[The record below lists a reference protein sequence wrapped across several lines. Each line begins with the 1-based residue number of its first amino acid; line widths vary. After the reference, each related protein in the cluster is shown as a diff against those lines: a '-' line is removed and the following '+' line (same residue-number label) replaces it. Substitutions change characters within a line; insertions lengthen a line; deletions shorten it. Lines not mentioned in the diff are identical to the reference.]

1 MKNIKFDSVK
11 INPGFWQKRQDINKD
26 VTVYSIYDRFD
37 DTGRFRALKCEW
49 KEGDT
54 PSDRPHIFWDSD
66 VAKWIESVAYIVK
79 VSPDAKLEELADAAI
94 ENLEKNQWEDGY
106 INTYYT
112 TIEPENRFK
121 NRDHH
126 ELYCAGHLIEAAVA
140 YYEATGKRKLLD
152 CMEKYAALIEKLF
165 LKENSAG
172 FVTPGHEEIE
182 LALIKLYEAT
192 GEERWKTLA
201 EYFIDN
207 RGYNQKN
214 ESGNPCYPSYS
225 QSHLPVREQ
234 TTAEGHAV
242 RAVYLYC
249 AMADLA
255 RLNSDEA
262 LLKAC
267 DTLFD
272 NIINKRMY
280 ITGGIGST
288 AKCEAF
294 TQDYDL
300 PNITAYTESCAAIG
314 LALFARRLQL
324 LHESSVYADIIE
336 KVMYNGFLS
345 STTLDGKAFFYE
357 NPLEIPAPET
367 KLGDVRYPITQRLE
381 VFGCSC
387 CPPNI
392 SRFMATVADGMYTQ
406 NEEKNIIYVQQ
417 FIASETELTVNGQSA
432 KITQTT
438 KYPYDG
444 NVKISYEG
452 PATTIAVRVPA
463 WCDSYKGETKNGYA
477 FFEVEGRS
485 TLEFNFVMRPV
496 FMEANEGVNDD
507 LGRCALLYG
516 PIVLCLEGVDNG
528 KYLKGLRIKSDS
540 EPTYG
545 YCKEL
550 DLPTLK
556 LAATRRVPSSELYV
570 PLKKN
575 REECTAE
582 FIPYFAFANRGES
595 EMIVWVHVD

>member
-1 MKNIKFDSVK
+1 MLFRS
-11 INPGFWQKRQDINKD
+11 
-26 VTVYSIYDRFD
+26 
-37 DTGRFRALKCEW
+37 GRFRALKCEW

-336 KVMYNGFLS
+336 KVMY
-345 STTLDGKAFFYE
+345 
-357 NPLEIPAPET
+357 
-367 KLGDVRYPITQRLE
+367 
-381 VFGCSC
+381 
-387 CPPNI
+387 
-392 SRFMATVADGMYTQ
+392 
-406 NEEKNIIYVQQ
+406 
-417 FIASETELTVNGQSA
+417 
-432 KITQTT
+432 
-438 KYPYDG
+438 
-444 NVKISYEG
+444 
-452 PATTIAVRVPA
+452 
-463 WCDSYKGETKNGYA
+463 
-477 FFEVEGRS
+477 
-485 TLEFNFVMRPV
+485 
-496 FMEANEGVNDD
+496 
-507 LGRCALLYG
+507 CALRKS
-516 PIVLCLEGVDNG
+516 PSVL
-528 KYLKGLRIKSDS
+528 
-540 EPTYG
+540 PF
-545 YCKEL
+545 
-550 DLPTLK
+550 P
-556 LAATRRVPSSELYV
+556 LASNAAASKDGSVV
-570 PLKKN
+570 
-575 REECTAE
+575 
-582 FIPYFAFANRGES
+582 G
-595 EMIVWVHVD
+595 